1 MEMVSGQIK
10 GLSGKKINGTN
21 NNACGYFFF

>member
-1 MEMVSGQIK
+1 MEKVSGQIK
-10 GLSGKKINGTN
+10 RLNGKKINGTN

>member
-1 MEMVSGQIK
+1 MEKVSGQIK